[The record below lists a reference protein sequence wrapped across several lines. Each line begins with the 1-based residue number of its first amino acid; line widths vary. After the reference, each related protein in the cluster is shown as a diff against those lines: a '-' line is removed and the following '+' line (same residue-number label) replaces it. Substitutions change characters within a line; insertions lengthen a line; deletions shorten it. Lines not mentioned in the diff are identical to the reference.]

1 MNMGIIAAS
10 RLRGTGINP
19 LFENSEAYYKCDG
32 NTSGVLLDSKN
43 SFDGVLNGG
52 ITQGVTGFINDAVK
66 SDGTYQSYL
75 SIPRDTFNENNFSL
89 SFWMYY
95 SSEYSFQRLI
105 LRGKHE
111 ANPDLQ
117 NAGFFLSMDNN
128 ITVVFF
134 GDTSGS
140 LTSNLD
146 LVLNSWNQIVVEKL
160 NNNIKVYTNNVI
172 KINGSK
178 SYINTGISND
188 LYFGTLVRNN
198 GTLIGDFSNTF
209 LIDEIDIRKEQY
221 TQQQRDELYNNGN
234 GTTI

>member
-1 MNMGIIAAS
+1 MNMSIIAAS
-10 RLRGTGINP
+10 RLRGVG
-19 LFENSEAYYKCDG
+19 LFKNSEAYYKCDG
-32 NTSGVLLDSKN
+32 TTSGVLLDSKN
-43 SFDGVLNGG
+43 SFNGTLNGG
-52 ITQGVTGFINDAVK
+52 ITQGVTGKIASAVE
-66 SDGTYQSYL
+66 SDGTSLSYL
-75 SIPRDTFNENNFSL
+75 SIPRNAFNENDFSL

-111 ANPDLQ
+111 ANLDLQ
-117 NAGFFLSMDNN
+117 NAGFGLVIMDNN

-140 LTSNLD
+140 LTSNSD

-160 NNNIKVYTNNVI
+160 NDNIKVYANNVI

-178 SYINTGISND
+178 TYTNVYLSND
-188 LYFGTLVRNN
+188 LYFGIVLDTN
-198 GTLIGDFSNTF
+198 GALRSNSSHTF

>member
-32 NTSGVLLDSKN
+32 TTSGVLLDSRN
-43 SFDGVLNGG
+43 SFNGELNGG
-52 ITQGVTGFINDAVK
+52 ITQGVTGKIASAVE
-66 SDGTYQSYL
+66 SDGTSLSYL
-75 SIPRDTFNENNFSL
+75 SIPRDTFNENDFSL

-105 LRGKHE
+105 LRGKHNS
-111 ANPDLQ
+111 NPFLQ
-117 NAGFFLSMDNN
+117 NAGFVLNIDNN
-128 ITVVFF
+128 ISVVFF
-134 GDTSGS
+134 GDTSGG
-140 LTSNLD
+140 LTSNSD

-160 NNNIKVYTNNVI
+160 NDNIKVYTNNVI

-178 SYINTGISND
+178 TYTNVTLNDD
-188 LYFGTLVRNN
+188 LYFGTIVNAN
-198 GTLIGDFSNTF
+198 GLLRSDSSNPF
-209 LIDEIDIRKEQY
+209 LIDEIDIRKQQY

>member
-32 NTSGVLLDSKN
+32 TTSGVLLDSKN
-43 SFDGVLNGG
+43 SFNGTLNGG
-52 ITQGVTGFINDAVK
+52 ITQGVIGKIASAVE
-66 SDGTYQSYL
+66 SDGTSLSYL
-75 SIPRDTFNENNFSL
+75 SIPRDTFNQNDFSL

-95 SSEYSFQRLI
+95 SSQYSINALL

-111 ANPDLQ
+111 ANPDLE
-117 NAGFFLSMDNN
+117 NAGLIVRISNDIFVN
-128 ITVVFF
+128 FF
-134 GDTSGS
+134 GDTSGG
-140 LTSNLD
+140 LTSNSD
-146 LVLNSWNQIVVEKL
+146 LVLNSWNQIIVEKL
-160 NNNIKVYTNNVI
+160 NDNIKVYANNVI

-178 SYINTGISND
+178 TYTNVKLNND
-188 LYFGTLVRNN
+188 LYFGTTINTDGSVREN
-198 GTLIGDFSNTF
+198 TSLTF
-209 LIDEIDIRKEQY
+209 LVDEIDIRKEQY

>member
-10 RLRGTGINP
+10 RLRGVG

-32 NTSGVLLDSKN
+32 TTGVLLDSKN
-43 SFDGVLNGG
+43 SFNGTLNGG
-52 ITQGVTGFINDAVK
+52 ITQGVTGKIASAVE
-66 SDGTYQSYL
+66 SDGTSLSYL
-75 SIPRDTFNENNFSL
+75 SIPRDTFNQNDFSL

-95 SSEYSFQRLI
+95 SSEYASQGLI

-111 ANPDLQ
+111 ANPTLL
-117 NAGFFLSMDNN
+117 NAGFVLNVGNN
-128 ITVVFF
+128 ISVSFF

-140 LTSNLD
+140 LTSNSD

-160 NNNIKVYTNNVI
+160 NDNIKVYTNNVI

-178 SYINTGISND
+178 SYINTTIGND
-188 LYFGTLVRNN
+188 LYFGTTINNN
-198 GTLIGDFSNTF
+198 GTLRIDTSFPF

>member
-10 RLRGTGINP
+10 RLRGSGINP

-32 NTSGVLLDSKN
+32 STSGVLLDLRN
-43 SFDGVLNGG
+43 TFNGTLNGG
-52 ITQGVTGFINDAVK
+52 ITQGVTGFINDAVE
-66 SDGTYQSYL
+66 SDGTSLSYL
-75 SIPRDTFNENNFSL
+75 SIPRDTFDENDFSL

-111 ANPDLQ
+111 ATPYIG
-117 NAGFFLSMDNN
+117 NAGFAVFISNV
-128 ITVVFF
+128 ISVIFF
-134 GDTSGS
+134 GDFSGP
-140 LTSNLD
+140 LTSNSD

-160 NNNIKVYTNNVI
+160 NDNIKVYANNVI

-178 SYINTGISND
+178 TYINVDLSND
-188 LYFGTLVRNN
+188 LYFGTAMNEDGSVREN
-198 GTLIGDFSNTF
+198 DSVTF
-209 LIDEIDIRKEQY
+209 LVDEIDIRKEQY

>member
-10 RLRGTGINP
+10 RLRGSSINP

-43 SFDGVLNGG
+43 SFNGTLNGG
-52 ITQGVTGFINDAVK
+52 ITQGVTGKIASAVE
-66 SDGTYQSYL
+66 SDGTSLSYL
-75 SIPRDTFNENNFSL
+75 SIPRDTFDENNFSL

-95 SSEYSFQRLI
+95 SSVYSFQRII

-111 ANPDLQ
+111 AYPNPE
-117 NAGFFLSMDNN
+117 NAGFFIN
-128 ITVVFF
+128 IDDLFSVTFF
-134 GDTSGS
+134 GDFSGA
-140 LTSNLD
+140 LTSNSD

-178 SYINTGISND
+178 SYTNTLISND
-188 LYFGTLVRNN
+188 LYFGTLLNN
-198 GTLIGDFSNTF
+198 DGTLRSYTSTAF
-209 LIDEIDIRKEQY
+209 LVDEIDIRKEQY